1 MESNPYSTPSANL
14 FGSSGATGSETV
26 TPVAITHLQN
36 TKPWVRF
43 LAVLLFISGGLMMLS
58 AVAMAVGGGVGA
70 LSREGTSRGP
80 AFMVIGMA
88 VFYGVFGLLYL
99 YPAMKMWKYGGRIMD
114 LMVSRS
120 SADLEAAL
128 NEQRIV
134 WKFWG
139 IITLLMICAVIAFVI
154 VAAVVGASGLPASM
168 GGSMTR

>member
-1 MESNPYSTPSANL
+1 
-14 FGSSGATGSETV
+14 
-26 TPVAITHLQN
+26 
-36 TKPWVRF
+36 
-43 LAVLLFISGGLMMLS
+43 
-58 AVAMAVGGGVGA
+58 
-70 LSREGTSRGP
+70 
-80 AFMVIGMA
+80 MVIGMA